1 MEIIINIRKR
11 KGPLKFDM
19 KKLAMGMPYPYKYAP
34 LYKVEVKKQKIF
46 IREFNNYGCMINFV
60 NMQKRMEE
68 RKGNKVS
75 INKL

>member
-1 MEIIINIRKR
+1 
-11 KGPLKFDM
+11 
-19 KKLAMGMPYPYKYAP
+19 MGMPYPYKYAP